1 MDPNIYGVLN
11 SRETLCLH
19 VLFVSSNL
27 EILGL
32 FRLRQCFLVCLDK
45 EILLHNK
52 APVFEWCVCVAHS
65 CFYVFFL
72 KTSDVA
78 KCVWGNVLQIQIT
91 YHGRHV
97 RCTFSHLFRR
107 LVKEEIL
114 SERG

>member
-1 MDPNIYGVLN
+1 MF
-11 SRETLCLH
+11 CLY
-19 VLFVSSNL
+19 LLNL

-32 FRLRQCFLVCLDK
+32 FRLRQCFLVCFDK

-52 APVFEWCVCVAHS
+52 APCLSGVCVFLTHVS
-65 CFYVFFL
+65 MFCFL

-97 RCTFSHLFRR
+97 GYTFTHLFRR

-114 SERG
+114 SK